1 MFLDLK
7 KTKLSEKLN
16 LNKLNQ
22 LYDYIIIGSG
32 PASSVLLNNLL
43 GIKKKVLV
51 IERGGFEKLLTAN
64 LVSDNLPIKKTSR
77 NFGVGGTSNTWSQIY
92 SLLTKAEMKNLKNK
106 NIWPLSYRTFEMVQK
121 GRI

>member
-7 KTKLSEKLN
+7 KTKLIEKLN

-22 LYDYIIIGSG
+22 LYDYIIICSV
-32 PASSVLLNNLL
+32 PESSFLLNNLL

-51 IERGGFEKLLTAN
+51 IERGGFEKLITAN

-77 NFGVGGTSNTWSQIY
+77 NLV
-92 SLLTKAEMKNLKNK
+92 LRNK
-106 NIWPLSYRTFEMVQK
+106 
-121 GRI
+121 